1 MLKTITLSGNI
12 AKFEADYLMDMEH
25 PIVFFDGVC
34 NLCNGAVQFII
45 ARDRKNVFYFASLQ
59 SDTAKEKLKPIGVE
73 PEHVL
78 SIVLLSE
85 GKAYQQSSAVLRI
98 ARKLSW
104 PWPVF
109 YVLILIP
116 PFIRDS
122 IYRFIAHNRYRWF
135 GKRESCW
142 LPDPQLKSRFLDNN

>member
-12 AKFEADYLMDMEH
+12 AKFEVDYLKDMEH

-45 ARDRKNVFYFASLQ
+45 ARDRKNVFHFASLQ
-59 SDTAKEKLKPIGVE
+59 SDMAKEKLKPIGVE
-73 PEHVL
+73 PEHIL

-85 GKAYQQSSAVLRI
+85 GKAYQQSSAVCRI

-104 PWPVF
+104 PWPLF
-109 YVLILIP
+109 YALILIP
-116 PFIRDS
+116 PFIRDA

-142 LPDPQLKSRFLDNN
+142 LPSPELKDKFIG